1 MGTPENEELLSIVS
15 KGYVE
20 TRYEQGFMLNCTLAY
35 RFLELVESFF
45 KLADKL
51 CDAEFK
57 AQQLVLNE
65 IKQMGAEGSD
75 TSSDV

>member
-1 MGTPENEELLSIVS
+1 
-15 KGYVE
+15 
-20 TRYEQGFMLNCTLAY
+20 MLNCTLAY

-65 IKQMGAEGSD
+65 IKQWKRREVIQVAMYRVKRCYIQAIHYALSVNLSPVVG
-75 TSSDV
+75 